1 MSRLSFLSDARDPV
15 HLEVRGAV
23 DSLQPAD
30 GERLLPL
37 GPGRSLLAGARAGA
51 RERLA
56 ADGFL
61 AYDMTGALTMLELEG
76 DHLLR
81 RLTDLAPEQ
90 LPAVGSVTR
99 GTPALIEPLGQSRFG
114 LYVPRELGQYVA
126 DVVAD
131 LERGLGR

>member
-1 MSRLSFLSDARDPV
+1 MSAARDPV
-15 HLEVRGAV
+15 HLEVRGSV
-23 DSLQPAD
+23 DSVQPAE

-37 GPGRSLLAGARAGA
+37 GPGRSLLVGARAGA

-56 ADGFL
+56 ADGYL
-61 AYDMTGALTMLELEG
+61 TYDMTAALTTLQLEG
-76 DHLLR
+76 EDLLR

-90 LPAVGSVTR
+90 LPAVGSVARATQ
-99 GTPALIEPLGQSRFG
+99 ALIEPLGDSRFR
-114 LYVPRELGQYVA
+114 LYVPRELGEYIA

>member
-1 MSRLSFLSDARDPV
+1 MSAARDAAY
-15 HLEVRGAV
+15 LEVRGAV
-23 DSLQPAD
+23 DALEPAE

-37 GPGRSLLAGARAGA
+37 GPDRALLVGARSGA

-61 AYDMTGALTMLELEG
+61 AYDMTAALTTVEVEG

-81 RLTDLAPEQ
+81 RLTDLLPEQ
-90 LPAVGSVTR
+90 LPAVGSVAR
-99 GTPALIEPLGQSRFG
+99 GTPALVETVGEARFR
-114 LYVPRELGQYVA
+114 LYVPRELCEYVA
-126 DVVAD
+126 EVVAD

>member
-1 MSRLSFLSDARDPV
+1 MSDTREPV

-23 DSLQPAD
+23 DSLRPAE
-30 GERLLPL
+30 GERLLSL
-37 GPGRSLLAGARAGA
+37 GPGRSLLVGARAGA

-90 LPAVGSVTR
+90 LPAVGSVAR
-99 GTPALIEPLGQSRFG
+99 GTPALIEPLGETRFR
-114 LYVPRELGQYVA
+114 LYVPRELGEYIA

-131 LERGLGR
+131 LAQGLDR